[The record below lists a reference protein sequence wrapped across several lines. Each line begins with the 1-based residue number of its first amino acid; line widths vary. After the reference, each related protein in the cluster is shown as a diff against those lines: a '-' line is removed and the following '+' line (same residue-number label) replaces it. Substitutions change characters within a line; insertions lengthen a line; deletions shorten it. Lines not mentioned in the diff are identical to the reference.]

1 MIKCMD
7 MDSSYGLMGKVIKE
21 NIFKIKNKEKVDL
34 IMEMDH
40 IIKEIGGKEDNMEK
54 ESLDLKMGKS
64 IKEDINMDN
73 LKYEIKTVLFYL

>member
-1 MIKCMD
+1 MD